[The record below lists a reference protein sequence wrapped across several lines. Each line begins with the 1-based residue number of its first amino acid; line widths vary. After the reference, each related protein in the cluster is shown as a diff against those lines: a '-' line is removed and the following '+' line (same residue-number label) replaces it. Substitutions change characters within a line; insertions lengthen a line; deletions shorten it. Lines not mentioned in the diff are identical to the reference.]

1 MKTKRLTTVIALGIL
16 AGGIISFMPTTSLAD
31 SFFSAKAQNN
41 NRHTSGS
48 SIECPHCGHTI
59 RLSASSGSETSG
71 SYNYNYDYNY
81 SYSADDRANTP
92 SDNSK
97 KVKTI
102 SVNNFT
108 KVMVSRGLPVIY
120 MQGALKPVK
129 IEGKRDIVDAIKVT
143 DDHGTVTISL
153 PSGKNYNTKDL
164 MITLTSPNLTD
175 VQISSGS
182 SFICSSEFKTTKA
195 LNISGSAG
203 SAITLYSL
211 SGATLNADI
220 SGGSALSIGRANV
233 GTSNLD
239 ISGGSGVNL
248 IELNCKTFN
257 CDLSSG
263 SGLNV
268 SGSAKNG
275 HIDISGGSSYN
286 GNKFDVGA
294 GSIDI
299 SGGSTANLKGDKLNV
314 DCDRSS
320 TVSGISTK
328 KSSKIKTSKRSGYS
342 L

>member
-1 MKTKRLTTVIALGIL
+1 MTTKRLTTVIALGIL
-16 AGGIISFMPTTSLAD
+16 AGGIISFMPS
-31 SFFSAKAQNN
+31 SFFSAKAQNT

-48 SIECPHCGHTI
+48 TIECPHCGHTI
-59 RLSASSGSETSG
+59 RLSASSDSETSG
-71 SYNYNYDYNY
+71 SYNYNYNYDYNY
-81 SYSADDRANTP
+81 SSSAGDRANTS

-120 MQGALKPVK
+120 VQGALKPVK
-129 IEGKRDIVDAIKVT
+129 IEGKRDIVDAVKVT

-153 PSGKNYNTKDL
+153 PSGRNYNTKDL

-182 SFICSSEFKTTKA
+182 SFMCSSEIKTTKA

-203 SAITLYSL
+203 SAITVSAL
-211 SGATLNADI
+211 SAATLNADI

-233 GTSNLD
+233 DTSNLD

-248 IELNCKTFN
+248 TQLNCKTFN

-263 SGLNV
+263 SGLNI

-286 GNKFDVGA
+286 GNKFDMGT
-294 GSIDI
+294 GTIDI
-299 SGGSTANLKGDKLNV
+299 SGGSAANLKGDKLNV

-320 TVSGISTK
+320 TVTGISTK
-328 KSSKIKTSKRSGYS
+328 KSSKIKTSK
-342 L
+342 